1 MSYIFRPVKM
11 ELDLLASLEEAADI
25 NQIRQE
31 TIDPNNFEVDQTSEI
46 EEHLAVASLEPLYL
60 GVLLCLGSWYLV
72 GFSTPIQSVLALKKH
87 PRTFMKI
94 HPLHWC
100 TAQYTLQII
109 NLQARRTSVVPQDHK
124 ETLRNEP
131 KNFQKA
137 LEQLKKSWHT
147 SGSWWSND
155 KRPCEANI
163 KGEKEEINRGKTV
176 TYSLG
181 ETKHKR

>member
-1 MSYIFRPVKM
+1 MVNLYKTKYAKAQHLAFAFICVQDMSYIFRPVKM
-11 ELDLLASLEEAADI
+11 ELDFLASLEEAADI

-94 HPLHWC
+94 HPLVHITNNKFAGKEDKCC
-100 TAQYTLQII
+100 TARSQGNSQKR
-109 NLQARRTSVVPQDHK
+109 AEKFPESSRTTQ
-124 ETLRNEP
+124 
-131 KNFQKA
+131 
-137 LEQLKKSWHT
+137 
-147 SGSWWSND
+147 
-155 KRPCEANI
+155 
-163 KGEKEEINRGKTV
+163 EE
-176 TYSLG
+176 LA
-181 ETKHKR
+181 HKRQLVVQRQKTM